1 MFNVSEESTHTDE
14 EIQEMTRLIP
24 FVLECLAGVGLNNV
38 FLDYFRQLQSG
49 VQTTDNIAFLLWADV
64 VQWYN
69 QPTAASMRYNS
80 DTKRFWRL
88 GWKLFG
94 VKFLNFM
101 SGYKNTTQIMEGSA
115 ERGKC
120 DPKQSNINFI
130 VPSVQIL
137 SDFKPYGN
145 LFSGVK
151 KPGILILT
159 T

>member
-1 MFNVSEESTHTDE
+1 
-14 EIQEMTRLIP
+14 
-24 FVLECLAGVGLNNV
+24 
-38 FLDYFRQLQSG
+38 
-49 VQTTDNIAFLLWADV
+49 
-64 VQWYN
+64 
-69 QPTAASMRYNS
+69 MRYNS
-80 DTKRFWRL
+80 DTESIWRL

-120 DPKQSNINFI
+120 DPKQSNINII

-151 KPGILILT
+151 NRHI
-159 T
+159 